1 MHVLC
6 LHVLHTFTIKEN
18 TAMFT
23 IIGTMFTGIVLGY
36 FFRNMDFVKNT
47 EKTISYTIILL
58 LFVMGFSVGSNDK
71 IIENLGTFG
80 WQAAIIAIS
89 ATCGS
94 ILAAWIVLTLFFKK
108 GESHEG

>member
-1 MHVLC
+1 
-6 LHVLHTFTIKEN
+6 
-18 TAMFT
+18 MFT
-23 IIGTMFTGIVLGY
+23 IIGTMFTGVALGY
-36 FFRNMDFVKNT
+36 IFRNMSFIKNT

-58 LFVMGFSVGSNDK
+58 LFVMGVSIGSNEK

-94 ILAAWIVLTLFFKK
+94 ILAAWIVLTMFFKK

>member
-1 MHVLC
+1 
-6 LHVLHTFTIKEN
+6 
-18 TAMFT
+18 MFT
-23 IIGTMFTGIVLGY
+23 IIGTMFTGVALGY
-36 FFRNMDFVKNT
+36 IFRNMSFIKNT

-58 LFVMGFSVGSNDK
+58 LFVMGVSIGSNEK

-94 ILAAWIVLTLFFKK
+94 ILSAWIVLTMFFKK